1 LAPVTG
7 SAIPYVVIQF
17 SWKNET
23 EYEEDAIDDM
33 MNRALEEDHGVLSK
47 TRPTLGYLIKVKFSS
62 GDHCKGQGKV
72 RKHKICKALNIYR
85 LPHGTTIADARD
97 PNNPNASHYHYKP
110 GDPEFFFTI
119 IPGDLGI
126 TTGFWALVCGEYRI
140 PASLVSEQRQKFH
153 QERQAGGLAI

>member
-97 PNNPNASHYHYKP
+97 PNNPNASHYCYFP
-110 GDPEFFFTI
+110 GGPEYLITI
-119 IPGDLGI
+119 TPGDLGI
-126 TTGFWALVCGEYRI
+126 NGVWALVCGEYRI
-140 PASLVSEQRQKFH
+140 KASLAFAKMQEFH
-153 QERQAGGLAI
+153 QRRQAKGLAI